1 MQKRKPKLAMKSN
14 MVEFYD
20 TTLRDGSQ
28 AEGVAFSVEDK
39 LIIIEALDKLG
50 IRYIEGGYPGS
61 NPKDIEF
68 FKRAKGLALE
78 NAMVVPFGST
88 RYPTFSPES
97 DPNLSALLDTG
108 ARTVTI
114 FGKSWRLHATDVLRV
129 TAEENLELIESSVRY
144 LVENGREVIYDAE
157 HFFDGYADDA
167 AYALE
172 TLRAAAAGGAKCLV
186 LCDTNGGRL
195 PLEIQE
201 GIRMAMAAVA
211 LPIGIHAHNDAGMGT
226 ANSVLAIQA
235 GANHVQGTFNGYG
248 ERCGNAN
255 LASIIPTIQ
264 LKLGVKCLSDA
275 QLQALTSVSR
285 LISELANLPHDERQ
299 PYVGHS
305 AFAHKGGLH
314 TDAIRKNRLT
324 YEHIVPE
331 QVGNAQRILVSEQ
344 AGRGTIIKKIEKEYP
359 NYDKNSPQVQT
370 LFKRLKE
377 AEREGYQ
384 YEAAE
389 ASFEL
394 LTHKVFNGYDSFFEP
409 GGFRVII
416 EQFSDYAMRSEAT
429 VKVTTPD
436 GLTAHT
442 AADGDGPVNALDT
455 ALRKALE
462 QFYPALQTVRLID
475 YKVRVLDTKAG
486 TGSKV
491 RVLIEASD
499 GERSWRTVG
508 VSENIISASC
518 EALIDS
524 FEYKLYTDK
533 RLAESVVC

>member
-1 MQKRKPKLAMKSN
+1 MLKYRLQNSLGTTI

-39 LIIIEALDKLG
+39 LIIIEALDRLG

-68 FKRAKGLALE
+68 FKRAKDMPLE
-78 NAMVVPFGST
+78 TATIVPFGST
-88 RYPTFSPES
+88 RYPTYTADA
-97 DPNLSALLDTG
+97 DPNLAALLDTG
-108 ARTVTI
+108 ARVVTI
-114 FGKSWRLHATDVLRV
+114 FGKSWQLHAAEVLRV
-129 TAEENLELIESSVRY
+129 TPEENLELIESSVRY

-157 HFFDGYADDA
+157 HFFDGYADDPV
-167 AYALE
+167 YALA
-172 TLRAAAAGGAKCLV
+172 TLKAAAGAGASCLV

-201 GIRMAMAAVA
+201 GVEAIRSELT
-211 LPIGIHAHNDAGMGT
+211 LPVGIHTHNDAGMGA
-226 ANSVLAIQA
+226 ANAVLAVQA
-235 GANHVQGTFNGYG
+235 GATHVQGTFNGYG

-264 LKLGVKCLSDA
+264 LKLGIKCLSDT
-275 QLQALTSVSR
+275 QLQGLTGVSR

-299 PYVGHS
+299 PYVGRS

-314 TDAIRKNRLT
+314 TDAIRKNRRT
-324 YEHIVPE
+324 YEHVIPE
-331 QVGNAQRILVSEQ
+331 SVGNTQRILVSDQ
-344 AGRGTIIKKIEKEYP
+344 AGRGTLMKKIEKEYP
-359 NYDKNSPQVQT
+359 DYDKNSPQILE
-370 LFKRLKE
+370 LFKRLKQ
-377 AEREGYQ
+377 AEQDGYQ

-394 LTHKVFNGYDSFFEP
+394 LTHKVFNAYESFVEVLD
-409 GGFRVII
+409 FRVIV
-416 EQFSDYAMRSEAT
+416 EQFTDYAIRSEAT
-429 VKVTTPD
+429 IKVATPD
-436 GLTAHT
+436 ELVIHT

-462 QFYPALQTVRLID
+462 RSYPALQTVRLID

-499 GERSWRTVG
+499 GEKTWRTVG

-518 EALIDS
+518 EALVDS
-524 FEYKLYTDK
+524 LEYKLYRDK
-533 RLAESVVC
+533 VAAQRCE

>member
-1 MQKRKPKLAMKSN
+1 

-39 LIIIEALDKLG
+39 LIIIEALDRLG

-68 FKRAKGLALE
+68 FKRVKAIPLE
-78 NAMVVPFGST
+78 TATVVPFGST
-88 RYPTFSPES
+88 RYPTYTADA
-97 DPNLSALLDTG
+97 DPNLMALLDTG
-108 ARTVTI
+108 AKVVTI
-114 FGKSWRLHATDVLRV
+114 FGKTWRLHATDVLRV
-129 TAEENLELIESSVRY
+129 TASENLGIIESSVRY

-157 HFFDGYADDA
+157 HFFDGYADDT

-172 TLRAAAAGGAKCLV
+172 TLHAAATAGASCLV

-195 PLEIQE
+195 PLEIQA
-201 GIRMAMAAVA
+201 GIAAVRA
-211 LPIGIHAHNDAGMGT
+211 ELSLPVGIHPHNDAGMGA
-226 ANSVLAIQA
+226 ANAVLAVQA
-235 GANHVQGTFNGYG
+235 GATHVQGTFNGYG

-255 LASIIPTIQ
+255 LSAIIPTIH
-264 LKLGVKCLSDA
+264 LKLGIECLSA
-275 QLQALTSVSR
+275 TQLRGLTGVSR

-299 PYVGHS
+299 PYVGSS

-314 TDAIRKNRLT
+314 TDAIRKNRRT

-331 QVGNAQRILVSEQ
+331 TVGNTQRILVSDQ
-344 AGRGTIIKKIEKEYP
+344 AGRGTLMKKIEKAYP
-359 NYDKNSPQVQT
+359 NYDKNSPQVLE
-370 LFKRLKE
+370 LFRRLKV
-377 AEREGYQ
+377 AEQEGYQ

-394 LTHKVFNGYDSFFEP
+394 LTHKVFNGYELFFEP
-409 GGFRVII
+409 AGFRVII
-416 EQFSDYAMRSEAT
+416 EQLSDAAIRSEAT
-429 VKVTTPD
+429 IKITTPD
-436 GLTAHT
+436 GLIAHT

-462 QFYPALQTVRLID
+462 QFYPALQTIRLID

-499 GERSWRTVG
+499 GERTWRTVG

-518 EALIDS
+518 EALVDS
-524 FEYKLYTDK
+524 FEYKLYRDK
-533 RLAESVVC
+533 AATTASEME

>member
-1 MQKRKPKLAMKSN
+1 

-28 AEGVAFSVEDK
+28 AEGVSFSVEDK

-50 IRYIEGGYPGS
+50 IHYIEGGYPGS

-68 FKRAKGLALE
+68 FKRAKDLTLKTAK
-78 NAMVVPFGST
+78 VVPFGST
-88 RYPTFSPES
+88 RYPAFTPEN

-108 ARTVTI
+108 ARIVTI
-114 FGKSWRLHATDVLRV
+114 FGKSWQLHATEVLRV
-129 TAEENLELIESSVRY
+129 SAEENLELIESSIRY

-157 HFFDGYADDA
+157 HFFDGYNDDPE
-167 AYALE
+167 YALK
-172 TLRAAAAGGAKCLV
+172 TLHAAATGGANCIV

-201 GIRMAMAAVA
+201 GVKTAISALT
-211 LPIGIHAHNDAGMGT
+211 LPIGIHAHNDAGMGA
-226 ANSVLAIQA
+226 ANSVLAVQA
-235 GANHVQGTFNGYG
+235 GANHIQGTFNGYG

-264 LKLGVKCLSDA
+264 LKLGIECLSDS
-275 QLQALTSVSR
+275 QLQEITTVSR
-285 LISELANLPHDERQ
+285 IISELANLPHDERQ
-299 PYVGHS
+299 PYVGRS

-324 YEHIVPE
+324 YEHIEPE
-331 QVGNAQRILVSEQ
+331 KVGNTQRILVSDQ
-344 AGRGTIIKKIEKEYP
+344 AGRGTIMKKIEKEYP
-359 NYDKNSPQVQT
+359 DYDKNSPQVLE
-370 LFKRLKE
+370 LFNQLKE
-377 AEREGYQ
+377 AENEGYQ

-394 LTHKVFNGYDSFFEP
+394 LTHKVFNGYESFFEHL
-409 GGFRVII
+409 GFRVII
-416 EQFSDYAMRSEAT
+416 EKFSDHTMRSEAT

-436 GLTAHT
+436 GESIHT

-462 QFYPALQTVRLID
+462 LYYPELRTVRLID

-491 RVLIEASD
+491 RVLIEAGD
-499 GERSWRTVG
+499 GQISWRTVG
-508 VSENIISASC
+508 VSEDIISASC
-518 EALIDS
+518 DALIES
-524 FEYKLYTDK
+524 FEYKLYKDK
-533 RLAESVVC
+533 NYIN

>member
-1 MQKRKPKLAMKSN
+1 

-39 LIIIEALDKLG
+39 LIIIEALDRLG

-68 FKRAKGLALE
+68 FKRAKGLVLE
-78 NAMVVPFGST
+78 NATVVPFGST
-88 RYPTFSPES
+88 RYPTFTVDE

-114 FGKSWRLHATDVLRV
+114 FGKTWRLHATDVLRV
-129 TAEENLELIESSVRY
+129 TAETNLELIESSVRY
-144 LVENGREVIYDAE
+144 LRENGREVIYDAE
-157 HFFDGYADDA
+157 HFFDGYTDDPD
-167 AYALE
+167 YALE
-172 TLRAAAAGGAKCLV
+172 TLHAAAAGGAKCIV

-195 PLEIQE
+195 PLEIQT
-201 GIRMAMAAVA
+201 GVHAAKAAVP

-226 ANSVLAIQA
+226 ANSVLAVQA

-264 LKLGVKCLSDA
+264 LKLGMESLTEN
-275 QLQALTSVSR
+275 QLKGLTGVSR

-299 PYVGHS
+299 PYVGRS

-324 YEHIVPE
+324 YEHIEPE
-331 QVGNAQRILVSEQ
+331 RVGNTQRILVSDQ

-359 NYDKNSPQVQT
+359 NYDKNSPQVLK
-370 LFKRLKE
+370 LFKRVKA
-377 AEREGYQ
+377 AERDGYQ

-394 LTHKVFNGYDSFFEP
+394 LTRKVFNGHAPFFEFL
-409 GGFRVII
+409 GYRVII
-416 EQFSDYAMRSEAT
+416 EKFSDHTMRAEAT
-429 VKVTTPD
+429 IKIATPK
-436 GLTAHT
+436 GQEVHT
-442 AADGDGPVNALDT
+442 AADGDGPVNALDN

-462 QFYPALQTVRLID
+462 HLYPSLQVVRLID
-475 YKVRVLDTKAG
+475 YKVRALDTQAG

-491 RVLIEASD
+491 RVLIEVSD
-499 GERSWRTVG
+499 GEATWRTVG
-508 VSENIISASC
+508 VSENSISASC

-524 FEYKLYTDK
+524 FEYKLYKDHDA
-533 RLAESVVC
+533 AEAAGVSP

>member
-1 MQKRKPKLAMKSN
+1 

-20 TTLRDGSQ
+20 TTVRDGSQ

-68 FKRAKGLALE
+68 FKRAKGMVLE
-78 NAMVVPFGST
+78 NATVVPFGST
-88 RYPTFSPES
+88 RYPTFSPNA

-129 TAEENLELIESSVRY
+129 TAEQNLELIESSVRY

-157 HFFDGYADDA
+157 HFFDGYADDSG
-167 AYALE
+167 YAVE
-172 TLRAAAAGGAKCLV
+172 TLHAAAAGGAKCLV

-201 GIRMAMAAVA
+201 GIRAVMAPVA
-211 LPIGIHAHNDAGMGT
+211 LPIGIHAHNDAGMGA
-226 ANSVLAIQA
+226 ANSVLAVQA

-299 PYVGHS
+299 PYVGRS

-331 QVGNAQRILVSEQ
+331 KVGNAQRILVSDQ
-344 AGRGTIIKKIEKEYP
+344 AGRGTIMKKIEKEYP

-370 LFKRLKE
+370 LFNRLKE

-394 LTHKVFNGYDSFFEP
+394 LTHKVFNGYESFFEP
-409 GGFRVII
+409 VGFRVIV

-442 AADGDGPVNALDT
+442 AADGEGPVNALDT

-499 GERSWRTVG
+499 GEMSWRTVG

-524 FEYKLYTDK
+524 FEYKLYKDK
-533 RLAESVVC
+533 RLVESVVC

>member
-1 MQKRKPKLAMKSN
+1 MQITIFLTFEEVYDKILFRKKG
-14 MVEFYD
+14 
-20 TTLRDGSQ
+20 TTDGSQ

-39 LIIIEALDKLG
+39 LIIIEKLDKLG

-68 FKRAKGLALE
+68 FKRAKGMTLE
-78 NAMVVPFGST
+78 TATIVPFGST
-88 RYPTFSPES
+88 RYPSFEPHE
-97 DPNLSALLDTG
+97 DPNLLALLDTG
-108 ARTVTI
+108 ARIVTI
-114 FGKSWRLHATDVLRV
+114 FGKTWRLHATDVLRV
-129 TAEENLELIESSVRY
+129 SAEENLNIIESSVRY

-157 HFFDGYADDA
+157 HFFDGYADDPE
-167 AYALE
+167 YAIE
-172 TLRAAAAGGAKCLV
+172 TLRAATSGGAKCLV

-195 PLEIQE
+195 PIEIQE
-201 GIRMAMAAVA
+201 GVKTAMSTFS
-211 LPIGIHAHNDAGMGT
+211 LPIGIHAHNDAGMGA
-226 ANSVLAIQA
+226 ANSVLAVQA

-264 LKLGVKCLSDA
+264 LKLGIECISET
-275 QLQALTSVSR
+275 QLQSITRVSR
-285 LISELANLPHDERQ
+285 LVSELANLPHDERQ
-299 PYVGHS
+299 PYVGRS

-324 YEHIVPE
+324 YEHIEPE
-331 QVGNAQRILVSEQ
+331 KVGNTQRILVSDQ
-344 AGRGTIIKKIEKEYP
+344 AGRGTIMKKIEKEYP
-359 NYDKNSPQVQT
+359 DYDKNSPQVLE

-377 AEREGYQ
+377 AESEGYQ

-394 LTHKVFNGYDSFFEP
+394 LTHRVFNGYESIFEQL
-409 GGFRVII
+409 GFRVII
-416 EQFSDYAMRSEAT
+416 EKFTDHTMRSEAT

-436 GLTAHT
+436 DITTHT
-442 AADGDGPVNALDT
+442 AADGDGPVNAWDT
-455 ALRKALE
+455 ALRKAFE
-462 QFYPALQTVRLID
+462 QYYPVLQKVRLID

-499 GERSWRTVG
+499 GKNRWLTVG
-508 VSENIISASC
+508 VSENIISASF
-518 EALIDS
+518 EALIES
-524 FEYKLYTDK
+524 FEYKLHKDK
-533 RLAESVVC
+533 YSIS

>member
-1 MQKRKPKLAMKSN
+1 

-39 LIIIEALDKLG
+39 LIIIDELDKLG

-68 FKRAKGLALE
+68 FKRAKDMQLE
-78 NAMVVPFGST
+78 TATVIPFGST
-88 RYPTFSPES
+88 RYPTYTPEN
-97 DPNLSALLDTG
+97 DPNLSALLETG
-108 ARTVTI
+108 ARIVTI
-114 FGKSWRLHATDVLRV
+114 FGKSWRIHATDVLRV
-129 TAEENLELIESSVRY
+129 SAEENLKLIESSVRF
-144 LVENGREVIYDAE
+144 LLDHGREVIYDAE

-167 AYALE
+167 DYAIE
-172 TLRAAAAGGAKCLV
+172 TLRAATEGGAKCLV

-201 GIRMAMAAVA
+201 GVKAALNSFS
-211 LPIGIHAHNDAGMGT
+211 LPIGIHTHNDAGMGA
-226 ANSVLAIQA
+226 ANSVLAVQA

-255 LASIIPTIQ
+255 LASIIPTVQ
-264 LKLGVKCLSDA
+264 LKLGIQCISDE
-275 QLQALTSVSR
+275 QLQRITDVSH

-299 PYVGHS
+299 AYVGRS

-314 TDAIRKNRLT
+314 IDAIRKNRLT
-324 YEHIVPE
+324 YEHIEPE
-331 QVGNAQRILVSEQ
+331 KVGNSQRILVSDQ
-344 AGRGTIIKKIEKEYP
+344 SGRGTIMKKIEKEYP
-359 NYDKNSPQVQT
+359 DLDKNSPQVLE
-370 LFKRLKE
+370 LFNSLKQ
-377 AEREGYQ
+377 AEHEGYQ

-394 LTHKVFNGYDSFFEP
+394 LTHKVFNGYKSFFDQL
-409 GGFRVII
+409 GFRVII
-416 EQFSDYAMRSEAT
+416 EKFTDHTMRSEAT

-436 GLTAHT
+436 HTTTHT

-462 QFYPALQTVRLID
+462 EFYPELQKVRLID

-491 RVLIEASD
+491 RVLIEAGD

-508 VSENIISASC
+508 VSENIISASFD
-518 EALIDS
+518 ALIES
-524 FEYKLYTDK
+524 FEYKLYKDNK
-533 RLAESVVC
+533 

>member
-1 MQKRKPKLAMKSN
+1 

-39 LIIIEALDKLG
+39 LIIIEVLDELG

-68 FKRAKGLALE
+68 FKRAKDMALKT
-78 NAMVVPFGST
+78 AAIVPFGST
-88 RYPTFSPES
+88 RYPTYAPDA

-129 TAEENLELIESSVRY
+129 TADENLELIESSVKY

-157 HFFDGYADDA
+157 HFFDGYADDLE
-167 AYALE
+167 YAVE

-195 PLEIQE
+195 PLEIQQ
-201 GIRMAMAAVA
+201 GIKAAMSALP
-211 LPIGIHAHNDAGMGT
+211 LPIGIHAHNDAGMGA
-226 ANSVLAIQA
+226 ANSVLAVQA

-255 LASIIPTIQ
+255 LAAIIPTIQ
-264 LKLGVKCLSDA
+264 LKLGIACINDT
-275 QLQALTSVSR
+275 QLQEITRVSR

-299 PYVGHS
+299 PYVGRS

-314 TDAIRKNRLT
+314 TDAIRKNRFT
-324 YEHIVPE
+324 YEHIEPE
-331 QVGNAQRILVSEQ
+331 KVGNTQRILVSDQ
-344 AGRGTIIKKIEKEYP
+344 AGRGTIMKKIEKEYP
-359 NYDKNSPQVQT
+359 NYDKNSPQVLE
-370 LFKRLKE
+370 LFNRVKE
-377 AEREGYQ
+377 AESEGYQ

-394 LTHKVFNGYDSFFEP
+394 LTRKVFNGYESFFERL
-409 GGFRVII
+409 GFRVII
-416 EQFSDYAMRSEAT
+416 EKFTDHTMRSEAT

-436 GLTAHT
+436 GATTHT
-442 AADGDGPVNALDT
+442 AADGDGPINALDT

-499 GERSWRTVG
+499 GEMNWGTVG
-508 VSENIISASC
+508 VSENIISASY

-524 FEYKLYTDK
+524 FEYKLYKEED
-533 RLAESVVC
+533 SVK

>member
-1 MQKRKPKLAMKSN
+1 

-28 AEGVAFSVEDK
+28 AEGVSFSVEDK
-39 LIIIEALDKLG
+39 LIIIDALDNLG
-50 IRYIEGGYPGS
+50 IHYIEGGYPGS

-68 FKRAKGLALE
+68 FKRAKDLTLDTAI
-78 NAMVVPFGST
+78 VVPFGST
-88 RYPTFSPES
+88 RYPTYTPED

-108 ARTVTI
+108 ARFVTI
-114 FGKSWRLHATDVLRV
+114 FGKSWQLHATEVLRV
-129 TAEENLELIESSVRY
+129 SAEDNLDLIESSVRY

-157 HFFDGYADDA
+157 HFFDGYNDDPD
-167 AYALE
+167 YAIE
-172 TLRAAAAGGAKCLV
+172 TLHAAATGGANCIV

-201 GIRMAMAAVA
+201 GVKAAISTLS
-211 LPIGIHAHNDAGMGT
+211 LPIGIHAHNDAGMGA
-226 ANSVLAIQA
+226 ANSVLAVQA
-235 GANHVQGTFNGYG
+235 GANHIQGTFNGYG

-264 LKLGVKCLSDA
+264 LKLGIECISEN

-299 PYVGHS
+299 PYVGQS

-324 YEHIVPE
+324 YEHIEPE
-331 QVGNAQRILVSEQ
+331 KVGNTQRILVSDQ
-344 AGRGTIIKKIEKEYP
+344 AGRGTIMKKIEKEYP
-359 NYDKNSPQVQT
+359 NYDKNSPQVLD
-370 LFKRLKE
+370 LFNRLKE
-377 AEREGYQ
+377 LESLGYQ

-394 LTHKVFNGYDSFFEP
+394 LTNKVFNGYESFFEHH
-409 GGFRVII
+409 GFRVII
-416 EQFSDYAMRSEAT
+416 EKFSDHTMRSEAT

-436 GLTAHT
+436 GEAIHT

-462 QFYPALQTVRLID
+462 LYYPELRTVRLID

-491 RVLIEASD
+491 RVLIEAGD
-499 GERSWRTVG
+499 GQISWRTVG

-518 EALIDS
+518 DALIES
-524 FEYKLYTDK
+524 FEYKLYKDNKDK
-533 RLAESVVC
+533 NYIN

>member
-1 MQKRKPKLAMKSN
+1 

-39 LIIIEALDKLG
+39 LIIIQALDKLG

-68 FKRAKGLALE
+68 FKRAKEMTLE
-78 NAMVVPFGST
+78 SAKVVPFGST
-88 RYPTFSPES
+88 RYPSYDPDE
-97 DPNLSALLDTG
+97 DPNLSALLETG
-108 ARTVTI
+108 TRTVTI
-114 FGKSWRLHATDVLRV
+114 FGKSWKLHATDVLRV
-129 TAEENLELIESSVRY
+129 SAEENLEIIESSVNY
-144 LVENGREVIYDAE
+144 LVDNGREVIYDAE
-157 HFFDGYADDA
+157 HFFDGYSDDSE
-167 AYALE
+167 YAIE
-172 TLRAAAAGGAKCLV
+172 TLHAASAGGANCIV

-201 GIRMAMAAVA
+201 GVKAAISA
-211 LPIGIHAHNDAGMGT
+211 LNLPIGIHAHNDAGMGA
-226 ANSVLAIQA
+226 ANSVLAVQA
-235 GANHVQGTFNGYG
+235 GANHIQGTFNGYG

-264 LKLGVKCLSDA
+264 LKLGLECISDE
-275 QLQALTSVSR
+275 QMQELTSVSR

-299 PYVGHS
+299 PYVGRS

-324 YEHIVPE
+324 YEHIEPE
-331 QVGNAQRILVSEQ
+331 KVGNTQRILVSDQ
-344 AGRGTIIKKIEKEYP
+344 AGRGTIMKKIEKEYP
-359 NYDKNSPQVQT
+359 NYDKNSPQVLE
-370 LFKRLKE
+370 LFDRLKK
-377 AEREGYQ
+377 AESEGYQ
-384 YEAAE
+384 FEAAE

-394 LTHKVFNGYDSFFEP
+394 LTHRVFNGYESFFEHL
-409 GGFRVII
+409 GFRVII
-416 EQFSDYAMRSEAT
+416 EKFTDLTMRSEAT

-436 GLTAHT
+436 GTTTHT
-442 AADGDGPVNALDT
+442 AADGHGPVNALDT

-462 QFYPALQTVRLID
+462 LYYPSLQKVRLID

-499 GERSWRTVG
+499 GKMSWRTVG
-508 VSENIISASC
+508 VSENIISASY

-524 FEYKLYTDK
+524 FEYKLHKDK
-533 RLAESVVC
+533 DSIK

>member
-1 MQKRKPKLAMKSN
+1 

-28 AEGVAFSVEDK
+28 AEGVSFSVEDK
-39 LIIIEALDKLG
+39 LIIIKKLDELG

-68 FKRAKGLALE
+68 FKRAKDMYLE
-78 NAMVVPFGST
+78 NSSMVSFGST
-88 RYPTFSPES
+88 RYPTYTPDT

-108 ARTVTI
+108 TRTTTI
-114 FGKSWRLHATDVLRV
+114 FGKSWKLHATDVLRV
-129 TAEENLELIESSVRY
+129 TAEENLELIESSVRF
-144 LVENGREVIYDAE
+144 LVDNGREVIYDAE
-157 HFFDGYADDA
+157 HFFDGYSDDSE
-167 AYALE
+167 YALE
-172 TLRAAAAGGAKCLV
+172 TLHAAAAGGAKCIV

-195 PLEIQE
+195 PIEIQN
-201 GIRMAMAAVA
+201 GVKAAISITS
-211 LPIGIHAHNDAGMGT
+211 LPIGIHAHNDAGMGA
-226 ANSVLAIQA
+226 ANSVLAVQA

-255 LASIIPTIQ
+255 LASIIPTVQ
-264 LKLGVKCLSDA
+264 LKLGVQCISET
-275 QLQALTSVSR
+275 QLQSITSVSR

-299 PYVGHS
+299 PYVGRS

-331 QVGNAQRILVSEQ
+331 EVGNMQRILVSDQ
-344 AGRGTIIKKIEKEYP
+344 AGRGTIMKKIENEYP
-359 NYDKNSPQVQT
+359 NYDKNSPQVLE

-377 AEREGYQ
+377 LESNGYQ

-394 LTHKVFNGYDSFFEP
+394 LTCRVFNGYESFFEHL
-409 GGFRVII
+409 GFRVII
-416 EQFSDYAMRSEAT
+416 EKFSDHTMRSEAT

-436 GLTAHT
+436 GVTTHT

-462 QFYPALQTVRLID
+462 QFYPTLQKVRLMD

-486 TGSKV
+486 TASKV

-499 GERSWRTVG
+499 GEKSWRTVG
-508 VSENIISASC
+508 VSENIISASY

-524 FEYKLYTDK
+524 FEYKLYKDNI
-533 RLAESVVC
+533 

>member
-1 MQKRKPKLAMKSN
+1 MIKLRVILQIN
-14 MVEFYD
+14 YGRIMVEFYD

-39 LIIIEALDKLG
+39 LIIIEELDKLG

-68 FKRAKGLALE
+68 FKRAKNLVLE
-78 NAMVVPFGST
+78 TATVVPFGST
-88 RYPTFSPES
+88 RYPTFSPDA

-114 FGKSWRLHATDVLRV
+114 FGKSWKLHATDVLRV
-129 TAEENLELIESSVRY
+129 TADENLELIETSVRY
-144 LVENGREVIYDAE
+144 LVDNGREVIYDAE
-157 HFFDGYADDA
+157 HFFDGYADDPD
-167 AYALE
+167 YAIK
-172 TLRAAAAGGAKCLV
+172 TLHAAADGGAKCLV

-195 PLEIQE
+195 PTEIQE
-201 GIRMAMAAVA
+201 GVKVVMSELL
-211 LPIGIHAHNDAGMGT
+211 LPVGIHAHNDAGMGA
-226 ANSVLAIQA
+226 ANSVLAVQA
-235 GANHVQGTFNGYG
+235 GANHIQGTFNGYG

-264 LKLGVKCLSDA
+264 LKLGIECFSET
-275 QLQALTSVSR
+275 QLQSLTSVSR

-331 QVGNAQRILVSEQ
+331 KVGNSQRILVSDQ
-344 AGRGTIIKKIEKEYP
+344 AGRGTIMKKIEKEYP
-359 NYDKNSPQVQT
+359 NYDKNSPQVLE

-377 AEREGYQ
+377 AENEGYQ

-389 ASFEL
+389 ASFRL
-394 LTHKVFNGYDSFFEP
+394 LTRKVFNGYESFFEQL
-409 GGFRVII
+409 GFRVII
-416 EQFSDYAMRSEAT
+416 EKFSDHTMRSEAT

-436 GLTAHT
+436 GNTIHT

-462 QFYPALQTVRLID
+462 QFYPELETVRLMD

-491 RVLIEASD
+491 RVLIEAGD
-499 GERSWRTVG
+499 GRESWRTVG
-508 VSENIISASC
+508 VSENIISASY
-518 EALIDS
+518 EALIES
-524 FEYKLYTDK
+524 FEYKLLIDQD
-533 RLAESVVC
+533 

>member
-1 MQKRKPKLAMKSN
+1 

-68 FKRAKGLALE
+68 FKRAKGIALE
-78 NAMVVPFGST
+78 TATIVPFGST
-88 RYPTFSPES
+88 RYPTYTVDA
-97 DPNLSALLDTG
+97 DPNLIALLDTG

-167 AYALE
+167 EYAIE
-172 TLRAAAAGGAKCLV
+172 TLRAAATGGASCLV

-201 GIRMAMAAVA
+201 GVKVVLSELS
-211 LPIGIHAHNDAGMGT
+211 LPVGIHTHNDAGMGA
-226 ANSVLAIQA
+226 ANSVLAVQA
-235 GANHVQGTFNGYG
+235 GATHIQGTFNGYG

-264 LKLGVKCLSDA
+264 LKLGIKCLSDT
-275 QLQALTSVSR
+275 QLQALTRVSR

-299 PYVGHS
+299 PYVGSS

-331 QVGNAQRILVSEQ
+331 TVGNTQRILVSDQ
-344 AGRGTIIKKIEKEYP
+344 AGRGTIMKKIEKEYP
-359 NYDKNSPQVQT
+359 DYDKNSPQVLE

-377 AEREGYQ
+377 AEQEGYQ

-394 LTHKVFNGYDSFFEP
+394 LTHKVFNGYESFFEP
-409 GGFRVII
+409 VGFRVII

-499 GERSWRTVG
+499 GERTWSTVG

-524 FEYKLYTDK
+524 FEYKLYIDK
-533 RLAESVVC
+533 ALVASSQTF

>member
-1 MQKRKPKLAMKSN
+1 

-39 LIIIEALDKLG
+39 LIIIEELDKLG

-68 FKRAKGLALE
+68 FKRAKNMTLE
-78 NAMVVPFGST
+78 TATVVPFGST
-88 RYPTFSPES
+88 RYPTFSPDA

-114 FGKSWRLHATDVLRV
+114 FGKSWKLHATDVLRV
-129 TAEENLELIESSVRY
+129 TADENLELIESSVRY
-144 LVENGREVIYDAE
+144 LVDNGREVIYDAE
-157 HFFDGYADDA
+157 HFFDGYADDPD
-167 AYALE
+167 YAIK
-172 TLRAAAAGGAKCLV
+172 TLRAAADGGAKCLV

-195 PLEIQE
+195 PSEIQE
-201 GIRMAMAAVA
+201 GVKVVISA
-211 LPIGIHAHNDAGMGT
+211 LLLPVGIHAHNDAGMGP
-226 ANSVLAIQA
+226 ANSVMAVQA
-235 GANHVQGTFNGYG
+235 GANQVQGTFNGYG

-264 LKLGVKCLSDA
+264 LKLGIECISEV
-275 QLQALTSVSR
+275 QLQSLTSVSR

-299 PYVGHS
+299 PYVGRS

-314 TDAIRKNRLT
+314 TDAIRKNRAT

-331 QVGNAQRILVSEQ
+331 KVGNSQRILVSDQ
-344 AGRGTIIKKIEKEYP
+344 AGRGTIMKKIEKEYP
-359 NYDKNSPQVQT
+359 DYDKNSPQVLE
-370 LFKRLKE
+370 LFSRLKE
-377 AEREGYQ
+377 AESEGYQ

-394 LTHKVFNGYDSFFEP
+394 LTHKVFNGYEPFFQQF
-409 GGFRVII
+409 GFRVII
-416 EQFSDYAMRSEAT
+416 EKFSDHSMRSEAT

-436 GLTAHT
+436 SVTVHT

-462 QFYPALQTVRLID
+462 QFYPELQKVRLMD
-475 YKVRVLDTKAG
+475 YRVRVLDTKAG

-491 RVLIEASD
+491 RVLIEAGD
-499 GERSWRTVG
+499 GQESWRTVG
-508 VSENIISASC
+508 VSENIISASY
-518 EALIDS
+518 EALIES
-524 FEYKLYTDK
+524 FEYKLYIDK
-533 RLAESVVC
+533 DSQK

>member
-1 MQKRKPKLAMKSN
+1 

-39 LIIIEALDKLG
+39 LIIIEALDTLG
-50 IRYIEGGYPGS
+50 IHYIEGGYPGS
-61 NPKDIEF
+61 NPKDIEL
-68 FKRAKGLALE
+68 FKRAKSMPLE
-78 NAMVVPFGST
+78 TAKVVPFGST
-88 RYPTFSPES
+88 RRHSNAPDA
-97 DPNLSALLDTG
+97 DPNLVALLDTG

-129 TAEENLELIESSVRY
+129 TAEQNLELIESSVQY
-144 LVENGREVIYDAE
+144 LAENGREVIYDAE
-157 HFFDGYADDA
+157 HFFDGYADDS
-167 AYALE
+167 AYAIE
-172 TLRAAAAGGAKCLV
+172 TLHAAAAGGAKCLV

-201 GIRMAMAAVA
+201 GVKAAMSAID
-211 LPIGIHAHNDAGMGT
+211 LPIGIHAHNDAGMGA
-226 ANSVLAIQA
+226 ANSVLAVQA
-235 GANHVQGTFNGYG
+235 GASHVQGTFNGYG

-255 LASIIPTIQ
+255 LAAIIPTIQ
-264 LKLGVKCLSDA
+264 LKLGMECVSDT
-275 QLQALTSVSR
+275 QLQELTNVSR

-299 PYVGHS
+299 PYVGRS

-331 QVGNAQRILVSEQ
+331 KVGNTQRILVSEQ
-344 AGRGTIIKKIEKEYP
+344 AGRGTIMKKIEKEYP
-359 NYDKNSPQVQT
+359 AYDKNSPQVLA
-370 LFKRLKE
+370 LFERLKA
-377 AEREGYQ
+377 AEHEGYQ

-394 LTHKVFNGYDSFFEP
+394 LTHKVFNAYESFFEHL
-409 GGFRVII
+409 GFRVII
-416 EQFSDYAMRSEAT
+416 EKFTDLSMRSEAT
-429 VKVTTPD
+429 IKVTTPD
-436 GLTAHT
+436 GITAHT
-442 AADGDGPVNALDT
+442 ASDGDGPVNALDT

-486 TGSKV
+486 TGAKV

-499 GERSWRTVG
+499 GQMNWRTVG

-524 FEYKLYTDK
+524 FEYKLYKDK
-533 RLAESVVC
+533 MAATATQADDA

>member
-1 MQKRKPKLAMKSN
+1 

-61 NPKDIEF
+61 NPKDMELF
-68 FKRAKGLALE
+68 RRAKSMALE
-78 NAMVVPFGST
+78 TATIVPFGST
-88 RYPTFSPES
+88 YYPTYTPET
-97 DPNLSALLDTG
+97 DPNLSALLDIS

-129 TAEENLELIESSVRY
+129 KPEENLELIKNSVRY

-167 AYALE
+167 EYAIE
-172 TLRAAAAGGAKCLV
+172 TLRAAAIGGASCLV

-201 GIRMAMAAVA
+201 GVKTVISELS
-211 LPIGIHAHNDAGMGT
+211 LPVGIHTHNDAGMGA
-226 ANSVLAIQA
+226 ANAILAVQA
-235 GANHVQGTFNGYG
+235 GATHVQGTFNGYG

-255 LASIIPTIQ
+255 LAAIIPTVQ
-264 LKLGVKCLSDA
+264 LKLGIECISDT
-275 QLQALTSVSR
+275 QLQGLTEVSR

-299 PYVGHS
+299 PYVGRS

-324 YEHIVPE
+324 YEHIEP
-331 QVGNAQRILVSEQ
+331 QKVGNTQRILVSDQ
-344 AGRGTIIKKIEKEYP
+344 AGRSTIMKKIEKEYP
-359 NYDKNSPQVQT
+359 DYDKNSPQVLE
-370 LFKRLKE
+370 LFKRLKA
-377 AEREGYQ
+377 AEKEGYQ

-394 LTHKVFNGYDSFFEP
+394 LTHKVFNGYISFFDP
-409 GGFRVII
+409 VGFRVII
-416 EQFSDYAMRSEAT
+416 EQFSDFAMRSEAT

-442 AADGDGPVNALDT
+442 AADGEGPVNALDT

-462 QFYPALQTVRLID
+462 QFYPALQTVRLVD

-499 GERSWRTVG
+499 GEQRWRTVG

-533 RLAESVVC
+533 NAIAAAETE

>member
-1 MQKRKPKLAMKSN
+1 

-28 AEGVAFSVEDK
+28 AEGVTFSVEDK

-68 FKRAKGLALE
+68 FKRAKGMALKT
-78 NAMVVPFGST
+78 AKIVPFGST
-88 RYPTFSPES
+88 YYPTYTAET
-97 DPNLSALLDTG
+97 DPNLAALLDTG
-108 ARTVTI
+108 ASTITI

-129 TAEENLELIESSVRY
+129 TAEKNLELIERSVHY
-144 LVENGREVIYDAE
+144 LVKNGREVIYDAE
-157 HFFDGYADDA
+157 HFFDGYADDDQ
-167 AYALE
+167 YAIE
-172 TLRAAAAGGAKCLV
+172 TLHAAAAGGASCLV

-201 GIRMAMAAVA
+201 AVTVVHSELT
-211 LPIGIHAHNDAGMGT
+211 LPVGIHMHNDAGMGA
-226 ANSVLAIQA
+226 ANSVLAVQA
-235 GANHVQGTFNGYG
+235 GATHVQGTFNGYG

-264 LKLGVKCLSDA
+264 LKLGIKCVSET
-275 QLQALTSVSR
+275 QLQAITETSR

-299 PYVGHS
+299 PYVGRS

-324 YEHIVPE
+324 YEHIEPE
-331 QVGNAQRILVSEQ
+331 KVGNTQRILVSDQ
-344 AGRGTIIKKIEKEYP
+344 AGRSTIMKKIEKAYP
-359 NYDKNSPQVQT
+359 NYDKNSMQVRE

-377 AEREGYQ
+377 AENEGYQ

-394 LTHKVFNGYDSFFEP
+394 LTHKVFNRHNPFFEP
-409 GGFRVII
+409 IGFRVII
-416 EQFSDYAMRSEAT
+416 EQFSDFAMRSEAT
-429 VKVTTPD
+429 VKVTTAD

-475 YKVRVLDTKAG
+475 YKARVLDTKAG

-524 FEYKLYTDK
+524 LEYKLHTDK
-533 RLAESVVC
+533 GTFVSKQTE

>member
-1 MQKRKPKLAMKSN
+1 

-39 LIIIEALDKLG
+39 LIIIKALDKLG

-68 FKRAKGLALE
+68 FKRAKDMMLE
-78 NAMVVPFGST
+78 TATIVPFGST
-88 RYPTFSPES
+88 RYPSYDPED

-108 ARTVTI
+108 ARNVTI

-129 TAEENLELIESSVRY
+129 SAEDNLKLIESSVQY

-157 HFFDGYADDA
+157 HFFDGFADDSE
-167 AYALE
+167 YAVE
-172 TLRAAAAGGAKCLV
+172 TLRAAASGGAKCLV

-195 PLEIQE
+195 PIEIQD
-201 GIRMAMAAVA
+201 GVKASMSALS
-211 LPIGIHAHNDAGMGT
+211 LPIGIHAHNDAGMGA
-226 ANSVLAIQA
+226 ANSVLAVQA

-264 LKLGVKCLSDA
+264 LKLGIECISDT
-275 QLQALTSVSR
+275 QLQALTRVSR

-299 PYVGHS
+299 PYVGRS

-331 QVGNAQRILVSEQ
+331 NVGNTQRILVSDQ
-344 AGRGTIIKKIEKEYP
+344 AGRGTIMKKIEKEYP
-359 NYDKNSPQVQT
+359 NYDKNSPQVLE
-370 LFKRLKE
+370 LFNRLKE
-377 AEREGYQ
+377 AENEGYQ

-394 LTHKVFNGYDSFFEP
+394 LTYKVFNGYESFFEHL
-409 GGFRVII
+409 GFRIII
-416 EQFSDYAMRSEAT
+416 EKFSDHTIRSEAT

-436 GLTAHT
+436 GATTHT

-462 QFYPALQTVRLID
+462 QFYPALQKVRLMD

-499 GERSWRTVG
+499 GEMSWRTVG

-518 EALIDS
+518 EALLDS
-524 FEYKLYTDK
+524 FEYKLYKDK
-533 RLAESVVC
+533 NSVS